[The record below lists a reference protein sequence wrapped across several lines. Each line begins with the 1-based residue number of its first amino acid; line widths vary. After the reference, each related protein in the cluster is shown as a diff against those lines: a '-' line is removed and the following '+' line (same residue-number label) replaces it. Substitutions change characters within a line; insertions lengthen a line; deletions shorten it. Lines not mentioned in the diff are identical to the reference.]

1 MKPLNF
7 DALTNFEVP
16 EEWIEKA
23 LSAKPKKKP
32 IILRPYVIGS
42 AAAIVLAVGITVFA
56 VATLKNNS
64 QKPNALVAAPMATV
78 ETTDSTARPE
88 AQPETTDSTARPEA
102 QPETAAQTE
111 PSETQKP
118 TQPPETTPVETQPI
132 NTQAPETQPPVETT
146 EDESSKYQMSTE
158 WFTDVRSVRPEP
170 WGQAPG
176 SPSVEPPKLDISE
189 LYTGDVIIKV
199 APDSL
204 FYESARIDVSITA
217 THKESGARFS
227 GTVITAP
234 EKDENGEAVTRFN
247 FFENN
252 VYIPDDCEYT
262 FEFIAYDENGDF
274 IPDSY
279 KTVKLTPTGDQ
290 TAEITI

>member
-64 QKPNALVAAPMATV
+64 QKPNALVAAPMATI
-78 ETTDSTARPE
+78 ETTDYTEPVQDTAE
-88 AQPETTDSTARPEA
+88 AQPVT

-111 PSETQKP
+111 PATQEATAVTERPVPP
-118 TQPPETTPVETQPI
+118 TLPYTGAT
-132 NTQAPETQPPVETT
+132 VETT

-158 WFTDVRSVRPEP
+158 WFTDVRSVRPES
-170 WGQAPG
+170 WGQACE

-227 GTVITAP
+227 DTVITAP

-262 FEFIAYDENGDF
+262 FEFRAYDENGDF

>member
-88 AQPETTDSTARPEA
+88 AQPET
-102 QPETAAQTE
+102 AAQTE
-111 PSETQKP
+111 PATQEATAVTERPVPP
-118 TQPPETTPVETQPI
+118 TLPYTGAT
-132 NTQAPETQPPVETT
+132 VETT

-170 WGQAPG
+170 RGQACE

-234 EKDENGEAVTRFN
+234 EKDGNGEAVTRFN

-252 VYIPDDCEYT
+252 VYIPGDCEYT
-262 FEFIAYDENGDF
+262 FEFRAYDENGDF

-279 KTVKLTPTGDQ
+279 KTVKLALTGDQ

>member
-42 AAAIVLAVGITVFA
+42 AAAIVLAVGIAVFA

-88 AQPETTDSTARPEA
+88 AQPET
-102 QPETAAQTE
+102 AAQTE
-111 PSETQKP
+111 PATQEATAVTERPVPP
-118 TQPPETTPVETQPI
+118 TLPYTGAT
-132 NTQAPETQPPVETT
+132 VETT

-170 WGQAPG
+170 WAQACE

-262 FEFIAYDENGDF
+262 FEFRAYDENGDF

-279 KTVKLTPTGDQ
+279 KTVKLALTGDK
-290 TAEITI
+290 TAEIVI

>member
-1 MKPLNF
+1 MTDYTEPVQ
-7 DALTNFEVP
+7 ATTETH
-16 EEWIEKA
+16 
-23 LSAKPKKKP
+23 P
-32 IILRPYVIGS
+32 I
-42 AAAIVLAVGITVFA
+42 T
-56 VATLKNNS
+56 
-64 QKPNALVAAPMATV
+64 
-78 ETTDSTARPE
+78 
-88 AQPETTDSTARPEA
+88 

-158 WFTDVRSVRPEP
+158 WFADVRSVRPES
-170 WGQAPG
+170 WGHACG
-176 SPSVEPPKLDISE
+176 SPSVEPPKLDIGE
-189 LYTGDVIIKV
+189 LYTGDVIIKI

-204 FYESARIDVSITA
+204 FYDSARIDVSITV
-217 THKESGARFS
+217 THEESGARFI

-234 EKDENGEAVTRFN
+234 EKDENGETVTRFN

-252 VYIPDDCEYT
+252 VYIPDNCEYT
-262 FEFIAYDENGDF
+262 FGFSAYDENGCF

-279 KTVKLTPTGDQ
+279 KTVKLALTGDKA
-290 TAEITI
+290 AEIVI

>member
-32 IILRPYVIGS
+32 FIFRPYVIGS

-78 ETTDSTARPE
+78 ETTDYTEPVQDTAE
-88 AQPETTDSTARPEA
+88 AQPVT

-170 WGQAPG
+170 WGPACE

-252 VYIPDDCEYT
+252 VYIPDNCEYT
-262 FEFIAYDENGDF
+262 FEFRAYDENGDF

>member
-78 ETTDSTARPE
+78 ETTDSTAPPE

-111 PSETQKP
+111 PATQEATAVTERPVPP
-118 TQPPETTPVETQPI
+118 TLPYTGAT
-132 NTQAPETQPPVETT
+132 VETT

-158 WFTDVRSVRPEP
+158 WFTDVRSVIPES
-170 WGQAPG
+170 WGQACE

>member
-88 AQPETTDSTARPEA
+88 AQPET
-102 QPETAAQTE
+102 AAQTE
-111 PSETQKP
+111 PATQEATAVTERPVPP
-118 TQPPETTPVETQPI
+118 TLPYTGAT
-132 NTQAPETQPPVETT
+132 VETT

>member
-64 QKPNALVAAPMATV
+64 QKPNAFVAAPMATV

-88 AQPETTDSTARPEA
+88 AQPET
-102 QPETAAQTE
+102 AAQTE
-111 PSETQKP
+111 PATQEATAVTERPVPP
-118 TQPPETTPVETQPI
+118 TLPYTGAT
-132 NTQAPETQPPVETT
+132 VETT

-189 LYTGDVIIKV
+189 LYTGDVIIKA